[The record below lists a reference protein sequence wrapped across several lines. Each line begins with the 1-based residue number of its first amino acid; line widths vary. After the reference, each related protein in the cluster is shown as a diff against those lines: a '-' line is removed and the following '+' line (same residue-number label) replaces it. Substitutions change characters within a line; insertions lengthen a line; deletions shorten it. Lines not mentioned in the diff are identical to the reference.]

1 MLCAPC
7 LSALH
12 LSFPSSLFLRCVLA
26 PPFAVRCFFSLQWFL
41 RYTNIQ
47 VERPSVNEDMA
58 EVPIT
63 PHDCRLRDLTYA
75 APCYVDLRYVRGA
88 CACV

>member
-1 MLCAPC
+1 LCTPC

-12 LSFPSSLFLRCVLA
+12 LSIPASLFYGVFLRL
-26 PPFAVRCFFSLQWFL
+26 PPVSSFSLQWFL

-75 APCYVDLRYVRGA
+75 APCYVDLRYVRGV
-88 CACV
+88 C